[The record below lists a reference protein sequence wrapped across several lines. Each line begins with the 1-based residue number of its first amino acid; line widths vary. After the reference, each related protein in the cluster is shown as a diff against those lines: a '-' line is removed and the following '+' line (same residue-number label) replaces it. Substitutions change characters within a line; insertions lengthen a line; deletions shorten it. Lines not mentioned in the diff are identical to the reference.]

1 MQAKVYLCLVAGVQG
16 WVWRGLV
23 VCRVCVK
30 VGMGVV
36 VRVVLLVVRLWV
48 GMVCGVL
55 VLVWVG
61 VVGRQCLVLM
71 RV

>member
-1 MQAKVYLCLVAGVQG
+1 M
-16 WVWRGLV
+16 WRGLV
-23 VCRVCVK
+23 VRRVCVK

>member
-1 MQAKVYLCLVAGVQG
+1 MEKVYLCLVAGVQG

-30 VGMGVV
+30 VGMGVMMWMA
-36 VRVVLLVVRLWV
+36 LLVMGLRV
-48 GMVCGVL
+48 GMVGRVL

-61 VVGRQCLVLM
+61 VMGRQCLVLM

>member
-1 MQAKVYLCLVAGVQG
+1 MQG

-23 VCRVCVK
+23 VCWVCMK
-30 VGMGVV
+30 VRMGVV
-36 VRVVLLVVRLWV
+36 MRVVLLVVRLWV
-48 GMVCGVL
+48 GVVCGVL
-55 VLVWVG
+55 VLVWIG

>member
-1 MQAKVYLCLVAGVQG
+1 M
-16 WVWRGLV
+16 
-23 VCRVCVK
+23 K

-36 VRVVLLVVRLWV
+36 MRVVLLVVRLWV

-55 VLVWVG
+55 VLVRIG